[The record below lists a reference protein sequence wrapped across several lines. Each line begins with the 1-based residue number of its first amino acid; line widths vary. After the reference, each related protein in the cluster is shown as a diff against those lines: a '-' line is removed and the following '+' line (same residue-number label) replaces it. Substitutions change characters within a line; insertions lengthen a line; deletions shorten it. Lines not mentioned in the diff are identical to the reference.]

1 MGKNS
6 LNRKLALSKNKLTSL
21 KLFLKYLEISWVE
34 LGTVSSSALIIW
46 RENSEQVQIFLSWQ
60 KNLVLDKNRTLIWLY
75 FFSVK
80 NFTRGKHFRSCALM
94 HLHKSSIIGGPPS
107 ILSNVV
113 CVKTLLAIESCKFS
127 GQFSSSRQKEYHF
140 HTKMKYF
147 HSNLSELW
155 AIHKRFLSL
164 IYFIA
169 SVKPK
174 VNTVNG
180 FVTKIRF
187 QLNQ

>member
-46 RENSEQVQIFLSWQ
+46 RENSELVQIFLSWQ

-107 ILSNVV
+107 
-113 CVKTLLAIESCKFS
+113 VKCCMRKNAF
-127 GQFSSSRQKEYHF
+127 GY
-140 HTKMKYF
+140 
-147 HSNLSELW
+147 
-155 AIHKRFLSL
+155 
-164 IYFIA
+164 
-169 SVKPK
+169 
-174 VNTVNG
+174 
-180 FVTKIRF
+180 
-187 QLNQ
+187 